1 MEQNLLSQSNKEGN
15 IQKEK
20 LSPKLDV
27 VFQAIFGEVGSEK
40 ITSRFLGSIL
50 NEKISQ
56 IDLGKNL
63 VLRREREDSK
73 LGILDM
79 IAQINGNENCNVEI
93 QLVNQEDIIER
104 MLYYWGRIYTRELKK
119 GENYGNLKKT
129 ITVLIANFEIDKL
142 RELDYHTSWKIIE
155 ENSRQVILTDRLELH
170 IIMLPKVKENRKNQE
185 EFRNFLNSLE
195 NQDLER
201 GLGNMSKDKENEDEL
216 LDWLTFL
223 IDPDSERVRE
233 KMKENEELKEAVEK
247 LEAISEDENMR
258 RVAELREKAIR
269 DEIWFKESGRKMGI
283 KEGRKEGL
291 EQGKEQGLE
300 EGKKIKNIENAKKM
314 LEKKIPIETIMEIT
328 GLTKEEIMN

>member
-1 MEQNLLSQSNKEGN
+1 MLFF
-15 IQKEK
+15 K
-20 LSPKLDV
+20 LK
-27 VFQAIFGEVGSEK
+27 
-40 ITSRFLGSIL
+40 
-50 NEKISQ
+50 
-56 IDLGKNL
+56 
-63 VLRREREDSK
+63 
-73 LGILDM
+73 
-79 IAQINGNENCNVEI
+79 
-93 QLVNQEDIIER
+93 
-104 MLYYWGRIYTRELKK
+104 
-119 GENYGNLKKT
+119 
-129 ITVLIANFEIDKL
+129 
-142 RELDYHTSWKIIE
+142 ELDYHTNWKIIE
-155 ENSRQVILTDRLELH
+155 ENSKQVILTDRLELH
-170 IIMLPKVKENRKNQE
+170 IIMLPKVTENRKNQE

-201 GLGNMSKDKENEDEL
+201 GQGKMSKENEDEL

-283 KEGRKEGL
+283 KEGREEGLKQGRKKGIQEGIQEGIKQGL

-300 EGKKIKNIENAKKM
+300 EGKKMKNIENAKKM